1 MSLTRDREL
10 LRFVNSALGHITRA
24 QLDGAEDTRN
34 RSIEQAIARLND
46 IKGRLQA
53 DIGDAAEA
61 FNTGRAV
68 EGVKA

>member
-24 QLDGAEDTRN
+24 QLDDFKDTRN

-46 IKGRLQA
+46 LKVRLQT
-53 DIGDAAEA
+53 DTGDAAEA
-61 FNTGRAV
+61 FNSGRAV
-68 EGVKA
+68 GEARA

>member
-46 IKGRLQA
+46 LKARLQA
-53 DIGDAAEA
+53 DTGDAAEA
-61 FNTGRAV
+61 FNSGRAV
-68 EGVKA
+68 EEVKA

>member
-46 IKGRLQA
+46 LKARLQA
-53 DIGDAAEA
+53 DTGDAAVA
-61 FNTGRAV
+61 FNNGRAV